1 MKKAL
6 QIMSWVAIVL
16 GALAIL
22 GGFSET
28 TGEGAMTAFVG
39 GLLFGVE
46 GLLAILY
53 IKQTE
58 KTNQ

>member
-6 QIMSWVAIVL
+6 TIMSWAAIVL
-16 GALAIL
+16 GGLAIL
-22 GGFSET
+22 GGFSENSA
-28 TGEGAMTAFVG
+28 EEAMFSFVG

-53 IKQTE
+53 IKETE

>member
-28 TGEGAMTAFVG
+28 SAEEAMFAFVG
-39 GLLFGVE
+39 G
-46 GLLAILY
+46 
-53 IKQTE
+53 
-58 KTNQ
+58 

>member
-6 QIMSWVAIVL
+6 QIMSWVAVVL
-16 GALAIL
+16 GGLAIL

-28 TGEGAMTAFVG
+28 TAEEAMFAFVG

-46 GLLAILY
+46 GLLALLY
-53 IKQTE
+53 IKQVE
-58 KTNQ
+58 KK